1 MCKYVCAVC
10 VCALNDDF
18 FAFQV
23 FYPRIEKDFESTLEK
38 VLAEY
43 ASFATLEDQDAVAE
57 RKVCFY
63 QCCFIITDTYF
74 RTKSAIGWSRTFSC
88 ANKITICK
96 VFFKMFLV
104 F

>member
-1 MCKYVCAVC
+1 MC

-23 FYPRIEKDFESTLEK
+23 FYPRNEKDFESTLDK

-43 ASFATLEDQDAVAE
+43 ASFATLDDQDAVAE

-74 RTKSAIGWSRTFSC
+74 RTKSAIG
-88 ANKITICK
+88 
-96 VFFKMFLV
+96 
-104 F
+104 